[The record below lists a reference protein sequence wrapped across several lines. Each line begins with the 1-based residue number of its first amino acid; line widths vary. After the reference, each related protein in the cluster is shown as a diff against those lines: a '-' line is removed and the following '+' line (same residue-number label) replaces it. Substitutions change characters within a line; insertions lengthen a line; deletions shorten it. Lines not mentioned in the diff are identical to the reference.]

1 MIRLKDIAA
10 RAGVS
15 VMTVSKVLRDAP
27 DIAAATKARI
37 RVLADEMGYLPD
49 TRAQSLRNRT
59 TQLFGLLIPST
70 TNPLFARIM
79 MAVEEQAVA
88 MGCDLLLAQT
98 LNQVEREQVALRR
111 MQARRVDGLLI
122 VPVYRL
128 ESQAVVYD
136 ELLNRK
142 MPTVV
147 LGHRGSFCKD
157 FVNVETDDLAGAEAL
172 TRHLLE
178 LGHRRIAF
186 LAGSQVIPAA
196 QERLGGYRRALRDAG
211 IEPDDSLV
219 FAAGNTIE
227 EGSQAA
233 LQLLQEKCGAT
244 AVMAVNDLAA
254 LGAGT
259 VFLKQGLRIPEDVSL
274 TGFGNILLSE
284 FFRVPLTTVSVPKHG
299 LGSAAM
305 ELMRELL
312 RGENPASRRL
322 PTELV
327 VRQSTAAPPA
337 AALL

>member
-1 MIRLKDIAA
+1 M
-10 RAGVS
+10 
-15 VMTVSKVLRDAP
+15 
-27 DIAAATKARI
+27 
-37 RVLADEMGYLPD
+37 
-49 TRAQSLRNRT
+49 
-59 TQLFGLLIPST
+59 
-70 TNPLFARIM
+70 
-79 MAVEEQAVA
+79 
-88 MGCDLLLAQT
+88 
-98 LNQVEREQVALRR
+98 
-111 MQARRVDGLLI
+111 DGL
-122 VPVYRL
+122 
-128 ESQAVVYD
+128 
-136 ELLNRK
+136 
-142 MPTVV
+142 T
-147 LGHRGSFCKD
+147 
-157 FVNVETDDLAGAEAL
+157 
-172 TRHLLE
+172 TRRP
-178 LGHRRIAF
+178 G
-186 LAGSQVIPAA
+186 V
-196 QERLGGYRRALRDAG
+196 
-211 IEPDDSLV
+211 
-219 FAAGNTIE
+219 GNTIE